1 MLPTLT
7 FARRAPSISPGL
19 GPLLQVFLPQQ
30 YSPSNDSNQPVW
42 ERIQKLESVDLL
54 QGVLR
59 AMEATAGFQGH
70 VGEVLSLAASD
81 AGMLLSGAEDGARLW
96 SVKVGVSSHPCAI
109 YTFFSPPASSC
120 PNFWEILF
128 VLTTAGCTTT
138 RARGLL
144 WVWGSCRRVSRTEAA
159 SRSCTL
165 ARILQQTMPK

>member
-1 MLPTLT
+1 MQCCPPLPLRGEHRVYRLGWVLGSKYFFRSNIRHLMILT
-7 FARRAPSISPGL
+7 
-19 GPLLQVFLPQQ
+19 
-30 YSPSNDSNQPVW
+30 VW

-109 YTFFSPPASSC
+109 KHSSSSASSC

-144 WVWGSCRRVSRTEAA
+144 CVWGSCRRVSRTEAA